1 MSKLDVYYTIFH
13 MPDLVLADGRLPVAM
28 IIAIQYRIDTRY
40 ADAGISNL
48 MTIIMHVD
56 AVKIEIR

>member
-28 IIAIQYRIDTRY
+28 IIAIQYCIDTRY

-48 MTIIMHVD
+48 MTIIML
-56 AVKIEIR
+56 IQ